1 MLFYI
6 TIISWIIIDLY
17 SKYLAK
23 VFLQNKINILWDFIY
38 LQYFENT
45 WIAFSIQLPSLILK
59 IWTIILIFL
68 IFYYY
73 FKEEKKIKN
82 KIIDFSF
89 WLILAW
95 AIWNWIERIFNN
107 KVIDF
112 LGVKYFSVFNFAD
125 TIISVWTFLYLL
137 NYILSHKKKL
147 WV

>member
-1 MLFYI
+1 MLFYT
-6 TIISWIIIDLY
+6 TIILWIIIDLY
-17 SKYLAK
+17 TKYLANI
-23 VFLQNKINILWDFIY
+23 FLQNKINILWDFIY

-45 WIAFSIQLPSLILK
+45 WIAFSIQIPSFILK

-73 FKEEKKIKN
+73 FKEEKKLKN
-82 KIIDFSF
+82 KIINFSF

-112 LGVKYFSVFNFAD
+112 FWIKYFSIFNIAD
-125 TIISVWTFLYLL
+125 SMISIWAIIYLL
-137 NYILSHKKKL
+137 HYILSHKK
-147 WV
+147 